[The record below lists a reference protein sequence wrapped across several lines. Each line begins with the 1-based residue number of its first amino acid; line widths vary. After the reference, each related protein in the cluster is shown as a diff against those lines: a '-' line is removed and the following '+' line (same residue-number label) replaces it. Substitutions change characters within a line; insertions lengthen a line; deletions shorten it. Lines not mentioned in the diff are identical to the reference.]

1 MRSFAIDEPGSP
13 VRALYATLCDAWES
27 ICTNSQLYFF
37 WKENTF
43 VWVVWCEQRAVRR
56 QVSVPAPLL
65 KRPSCQTGALD
76 YHHLQANMYFSK
88 LGETAIL
95 SENLKKE
102 KKTEV
107 KAQHYNS
114 FLFIKYICF
123 VLVVEI
129 LIFNMFPAEVFFWDN
144 SDLERKPNAI
154 FLGGGAGLTIQ
165 QITNYKYHWYLLL
178 DKYPLHLHCNIF
190 LSNFCVQY
198 SVTEAS

>member
-1 MRSFAIDEPGSP
+1 
-13 VRALYATLCDAWES
+13 
-27 ICTNSQLYFF
+27 
-37 WKENTF
+37 
-43 VWVVWCEQRAVRR
+43 
-56 QVSVPAPLL
+56 
-65 KRPSCQTGALD
+65 
-76 YHHLQANMYFSK
+76 MYFSK

-114 FLFIKYICF
+114 FLFKFIKYICF

-154 FLGGGAGLTIQ
+154 FLGGGAGLTLQ
-165 QITNYKYHWYLLL
+165 QITSNIIDIYYLT
-178 DKYPLHLHCNIF
+178 NIR
-190 LSNFCVQY
+190 Y
-198 SVTEAS
+198 IYIVTFFSQIFVFSIL

>member
-1 MRSFAIDEPGSP
+1 
-13 VRALYATLCDAWES
+13 
-27 ICTNSQLYFF
+27 
-37 WKENTF
+37 
-43 VWVVWCEQRAVRR
+43 
-56 QVSVPAPLL
+56 
-65 KRPSCQTGALD
+65 
-76 YHHLQANMYFSK
+76 MYFSK

-114 FLFIKYICF
+114 FLFKFIKYICF

-129 LIFNMFPAEVFFWDN
+129 LILNMFPAEVFFWDN

-190 LSNFCVQY
+190 LSQIFVF
-198 SVTEAS
+198 SIL